1 MLFMFLG
8 IIMKY
13 LIVSYKSRNSLYAFA
28 KILRQYGIASSII
41 NTPRNIALSCG
52 LSLKVDFAFYGQVSG
67 LINVAHL
74 PGFWGVFML
83 TKAQTHDQ
91 IERLI

>member
-1 MLFMFLG
+1 
-8 IIMKY
+8 MKY

-52 LSLKVDFAFYGQVSG
+52 LSLKVDFAFFGQVSG
-67 LINVAHL
+67 LVSSTHL
-74 PGFWGVFML
+74 PGFWGVFVL
-83 TKAQTHDQ
+83 TRMSSHDQ
-91 IERLI
+91 IERLM

>member
-1 MLFMFLG
+1 
-8 IIMKY
+8 MKY

-28 KILRQYGIASSII
+28 KILRQMGIASTII

-52 LSLKVDFAFYGQVSG
+52 LSLKVNFAYLNQVAS
-67 LINVAHL
+67 LIRSANL
-74 PGFWGVFML
+74 QGFWGLFLL
-83 TKAQTHDQ
+83 TKTSTHDQ